1 MDPASFVSKVLG
13 IEKLIDYG
21 ASGIGAIAGPMLAP
35 RKAKQEGKARLI
47 AAEADAQV
55 RQIEARSEASALK
68 IIAEAQAEARE
79 SLLPADANVQAKLDI
94 TPQDI
99 AQSIEFQGRKR
110 LVNARAVLEAAA
122 DELGDKEVDDHEPDP
137 DWNARY
143 FGYVQDISSHD
154 LQKIWAKILA
164 GEVESP
170 GRTSLRTLDTL
181 RNMTK
186 RDAEMFSEVCSFILF
201 KAVHFIIYERKYIQR
216 YAPLQHINMVHLQ
229 DCGLL
234 NFGQST
240 HNVVDQTEW
249 YQYQGLVLQVSRN
262 APGTNRVPFQIATLT
277 TAGAELYSFVEP
289 ELRFDYLQS
298 FARILHSKNCRLSYS
313 QIVNRYPDGRFQYVN
328 SFTEIEPGPD
338 DAEETTP

>member
-1 MDPASFVSKVLG
+1 MDPVSSLSKVLG
-13 IEKLIDYG
+13 IDKLIDYG
-21 ASGIGAIAGPMLAP
+21 ASGVGAIAAPLLAP
-35 RKAKQEGKARLI
+35 WKATQEAKARLT

-55 RQIEARSEASALK
+55 RQIQAQADASALN

-79 SLLPADANVQAKLDI
+79 YLVPADADIHAKLDI

-110 LVNARAVLEAAA
+110 LANAKAVLEGAA

-137 DWNARY
+137 DWTAR
-143 FGYVQDISSHD
+143 FFDHVQDVSSED
-154 LQKIWAKILA
+154 MQMIWAKILA
-164 GEVESP
+164 GEVECP

-186 RDAEMFSEVCSFILF
+186 RDAEMFHEVCNFVLF
-201 KAVHFIIYERKYIQR
+201 KAIHFIIYERKYIQR
-216 YAPLQHINMVHLQ
+216 YASLQHINMVHLQ
-229 DCGLL
+229 DSGIL

-240 HNVVDQTEW
+240 HNIVDQTEW
-249 YQYQGLVLQVSRN
+249 YEYHGLLLQVSRN
-262 APGTNRVPFQIATLT
+262 TPGTNRIPFRIATLT
-277 TAGAELYSFVEP
+277 TAGAELYAIVGP

-313 QIVNRYPDGRFQYVN
+313 QIVNKHPDGRFQYVN

-338 DAEETTP
+338 DAEEFTS